1 MAAQRGINVGDIN
14 QASQTFTAAPR
25 NQPKPKP
32 KPKPKPAPPPP
43 PKPAPPVKKN
53 TVTLKPLV
61 NRKGKV
67 VGYGHFKGDE
77 VQDRSKIPTSAPKTP
92 AAKQKLAAAVAA
104 TPKNQITPAAQKKQ
118 AEVVNS
124 NMPKLTKAQKKFN
137 QYIRSLPT
145 DGSAGDINQISR
157 SYIESGQ
164 GGAALQNQLQDDS
177 AQRAAAAQ
185 QAALEAQQKRLAD
198 LQAQRN
204 EQARQAAAE
213 AARQAAIAEARR
225 KQLEAQRTVGSASG
239 RGGLKLTGV
248 KERSQRAT
256 RRSRR
261 QSLSSN
267 QLNLNKRLAS
277 LLKVGNLNLG

>member
-1 MAAQRGINVGDIN
+1 MAAQRGINVGSIH
-14 QASQTFTAAPR
+14 QASRTFTAAPR

-32 KPKPKPAPPPP
+32 KPKPAPPP

-67 VGYGHFKGDE
+67 VGYGHFKGNE
-77 VQDRSKIPTSAPKTP
+77 VQDRSKIPKSAPKTP
-92 AAKQKLAAAVAA
+92 AAKQKLAAAIAA
-104 TPKNQITPAAQKKQ
+104 TPKNQITPAAKKKQ
-118 AEVVNS
+118 AEVTSS
-124 NMPKLTKAQKKFN
+124 NMPKPNKKFN

-164 GGAALQNQLQDDS
+164 GGAALQKQLQDDS

-185 QAALEAQQKRLAD
+185 AAALAAQQQKLAE

-204 EQARQAAAE
+204 EQARKAAEE

-225 KQLEAQRTVGSASG
+225 KKLEAQRTMGAASGQG

-248 KERSQRAT
+248 KERSSRAT

-261 QSLSSN
+261 STLSAN
-267 QLNLNKRLAS
+267 QLNLSKNLAS